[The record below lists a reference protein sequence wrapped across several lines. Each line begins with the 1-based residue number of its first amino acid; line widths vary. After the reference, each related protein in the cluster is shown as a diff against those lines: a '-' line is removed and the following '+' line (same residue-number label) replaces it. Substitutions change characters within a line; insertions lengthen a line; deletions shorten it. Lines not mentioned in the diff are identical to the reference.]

1 MQQSNT
7 VRVLFVFATIFAFL
21 FHRQYLGLNLV
32 LFEALLLGWFAYS
45 KQIRLQSFFEK
56 FVLAALILTLGF
68 TILHHS
74 WWSYTIHFSVM
85 FVYIGVLT
93 APKTR
98 SLINVVGMSLSNVF
112 LSYSEL
118 FTKDESDPVKMKKS
132 SKRRIQFK
140 RLKYYLIPLAV
151 IILFA
156 TLYGFANPEFG
167 EYVDAILGELYQT
180 LRFFIESIDIL
191 WILTFMLGL
200 IVCIFLLK
208 RRKNEVL
215 AKNDAAS
222 LDDKVRVKNK
232 PASSMMRLKNEYR
245 AGIFLFGALNLLL
258 LLMNIMDIDR
268 VWFNFEFEGQYL
280 KQFVHYGTIVL
291 IIAILLSIVL
301 VLTFFRGNLNFYK
314 KNIWLKRLCYLWLGQ
329 NAILAISAGIRNY
342 YYIQYYSLAYK
353 RIAIVFFLIL
363 VLYGLFS
370 VYIKIRDTRS
380 NFYMLRKN
388 AVAWL
393 LVFTVSA
400 GFNWDRIIARYNFS
414 RDEGAFVHLNFLASL
429 SDSALPY
436 LDQPTDKVVSIDK
449 RQSRWLGSFESG
461 RHFYKRYRNMYMTP
475 EKYGM
480 LIEFRKAVFRKRW
493 KQKSWLEWN
502 YADWKAYNEL
512 EARRKG

>member
-1 MQQSNT
+1 MQQSNS
-7 VRVLFVFATIFAFL
+7 VRVLIVFAVIFAFL
-21 FHRQYLGLNLV
+21 FHRQYLGLNV
-32 LFEALLLGWFAYS
+32 VIFEGLLLGWFAYT
-45 KQIRLQSFFEK
+45 KQLRLQTFFEK
-56 FVLAALILTLGF
+56 IVTGTVILTLAF
-68 TILHHS
+68 TVINHS
-74 WWSYTIHFSVM
+74 LWSYMIHFSVL
-85 FVYIGVLT
+85 FIFIGVLI

-98 SLINVVGMSLSNVF
+98 SLINIVGMSLSNVF
-112 LSYSEL
+112 LSYNEL
-118 FTKDESDPVKMKKS
+118 FEKKQEDPVKMEKS
-132 SKRRIQFK
+132 SKRRIQFR

-180 LRFFIESIDIL
+180 LRYLIQSIDFL
-191 WILTFMLGL
+191 WIFTFILGF
-200 IVCIFLLK
+200 IISIFLFK
-208 RRKNEVL
+208 RRKNKVL
-215 AKNDAAS
+215 EKNDAES
-222 LDDKVRVKNK
+222 LDDKLRVKNK

-314 KNIWLKRLCYLWLGQ
+314 KNVWLKRLCYLWLGQ
-329 NAILAISAGIRNY
+329 NALLAISAGIRNY

-353 RIAIVFFLIL
+353 RIAIIFFLIL

-370 VYIKIRDTRS
+370 VFIKIRDTRS

-400 GFNWDRIIARYNFS
+400 GFNWDRVIAQYNFD
-414 RDEGAFVHLNFLASL
+414 RHEGAFVHLNFLASL

-449 RQSRWLGSFESG
+449 RQGKWLGSLSSG
-461 RHFYKRYRNMYMTP
+461 RHSYRKYRNMYMTP

-480 LIEFRKAVFRKRW
+480 LIEFRKVVFKKRW
-493 KQKSWLEWN
+493 SRKSWLEWN
-502 YADWKAYNEL
+502 YAEWKAYKEIT
-512 EARRKG
+512 EK